1 MCFCKQTFLGRALS
15 ERHHA
20 SHHELDLYNTDQLI
34 GNVDASMGILGLIPD
49 PSRSQITADRRSQQ
63 MQIPDPR
70 SPIPDPRFVWP
81 LSGGYART
89 VLVHACTTTITS
101 RILTLAEVS
110 IFFDVLLSHYRSN
123 LHHSASVLVHPSHQ
137 QKLAESSQ
145 CYGRK
150 NQFVL

>member
-1 MCFCKQTFLGRALS
+1 MCFCQQTFRGRAGS

-49 PSRSQITADRRSQQ
+49 PSRSV
-63 MQIPDPR
+63 PDPISR
-70 SPIPDPRFVWP
+70 IPDPRFVWAH
-81 LSGGYART
+81 SGGYART
-89 VLVHACTTTITS
+89 VLAHACTTTITS

-123 LHHSASVLVHPSHQ
+123 LHHSASVLEHPSHQ